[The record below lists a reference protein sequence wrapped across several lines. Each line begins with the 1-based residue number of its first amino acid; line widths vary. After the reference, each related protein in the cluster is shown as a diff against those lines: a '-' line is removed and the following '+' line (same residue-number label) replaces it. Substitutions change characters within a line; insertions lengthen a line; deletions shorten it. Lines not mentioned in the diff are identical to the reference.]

1 MTPMKSSL
9 SVEMVMLSLFPLS
22 MVDCGTVTLDDNDSN
37 SDIQN
42 LIYNQDNNRLIIS
55 NNVNTNVVD
64 LSDLA
69 TDDQDLLI
77 PSLDASYFLQLGIEG
92 GNTTSVDLAVNKKAK
107 LKSITLS

>member
-1 MTPMKSSL
+1 M
-9 SVEMVMLSLFPLS
+9 
-22 MVDCGTVTLDDNDSN
+22 
-37 SDIQN
+37 
-42 LIYNQDNNRLIIS
+42 
-55 NNVNTNVVD
+55 VD